1 MIKKIVIGFFSFI
14 CLALAVYFIFF
25 SKKYPISVISHS
37 LTIGDSVDSFNG
49 VTVYNNGSIYGK
61 TYGKHYTPDSSY
73 YYGKKWQCVEFIK
86 RYYYDYLHH
95 KMPNGYGHAHSF
107 FNKTIEHGKLN
118 KERGLIQFK
127 NGGNQTPKVNDLLVF
142 DGEYGHVAIVSKVSD
157 DEIEVVQQNIY
168 MTPRQTFV
176 LKKENNCYT
185 VGEKR
190 KPLGWLRLKQ

>member
-1 MIKKIVIGFFSFI
+1 MTLKKKIILLFV
-14 CLALAVYFIFF
+14 ALTAVLLLFLL
-25 SKKYPISVISHS
+25 KRYPVQVLKNS
-37 LTIGDSVDSFNG
+37 LTIGDTLDCFNG
-49 VTVYNNGSIYGK
+49 VYILNNGADYSKSHGK
-61 TYGKHYTPDSSY
+61 SYSADSSY
-73 YYGKKWQCVEFIK
+73 YYGKKWQCVEFVK
-86 RYYYDYLHH
+86 RYYYEFLHH
-95 KMPNGYGHAHSF
+95 KMPNGFGHAHSF

-118 KERGLIQFK
+118 KDRGLIQFK
-127 NGGNQTPKVNDLLVF
+127 NGGNQIPKVNDLLVF
-142 DGEYGHVAIVSKVSD
+142 DGQYGHVAIVSKVSE